1 MHNIYELKEM
11 AVEQLNA
18 IAEDLKI
25 KGYKKMDVET
35 LRYAILD
42 EEAVQNAM
50 KAPEK
55 PEKPKR
61 GRPRKENKTE
71 LPKKETE
78 AQNKETEKP
87 KKQAEEKKSVEK
99 KNKKEEPKPEATPEA
114 QEAVKAEST
123 PKAEKPAQKKRNK
136 KAKPERKD
144 DQAEA
149 AAVQPEVAA
158 EPVVETVP
166 EIKEENAQAAEPAK
180 DQKRQKRARI
190 QKNPNQHANAQP
202 VNIDEPVAVAAEA
215 TAKDEVKAPKEQKG
229 HQQKEQHN
237 QHNQQQKDQ
246 KEQREQKD
254 QYHKNN
260 QQGQQNQNNQN
271 NQNNQGQNQQNQ
283 QQNNQQ
289 QNNQQQNQQ
298 RKQQEPAIEFD
309 GVVEATGVLEIMP
322 DGYGFLRSSDYNY
335 LNSPD
340 DIYVS
345 QFQIKQHALK
355 TGDTVTGEIKPPKV
369 GDKYFPL
376 VRIKYINGRTPEFI
390 RDRIPFDFLTPLFPE
405 EKFNLLGNGHNDM
418 SCRIVDM
425 FTPIGKGQRGLIVA
439 QPKTGKTMLLKSIAN
454 AIADNHPE
462 VYMIV
467 LLIDERPEEVTDMAR
482 SVKAEVVASTFDE
495 PAERHVKV
503 ANMVLEKAKRMV
515 ECGHDVVILLDSIT
529 RLARAYNTV
538 QPASGKVL
546 SGGVDANA
554 LHKPKR
560 FFGAARNIEN
570 GGSLTILATA
580 LTETGSKMDEVIFEE
595 FKGTG
600 NMELQLDRRLSNK
613 RIFPAVDV
621 TLSSTRR
628 DDLLYDPTIASR
640 IWIMRKF
647 LADMNCIEAMEL
659 LQNRMRRW
667 GTNDALLQNMDKD
680 DM

>member
-1 MHNIYELKEM
+1 MHNIFDLNEMDLEQVRSIAKELGIH
-11 AVEQLNA
+11 VT
-18 IAEDLKI
+18 
-25 KGYKKMDVET
+25 KKMEKKDISY
-35 LRYAILD
+35 LILD
-42 EEAVQNAM
+42 KEAAINAHS
-50 KAPEK
+50 APEK
-55 PEKPKR
+55 PEKKKR
-61 GRPRKENKTE
+61 GRP
-71 LPKKETE
+71 
-78 AQNKETEKP
+78 
-87 KKQAEEKKSVEK
+87 KKQPSNPEEAAKAAAPQQNAAPAEENRQPAPAKRGRKKKTADEPAAKSETKNEK
-99 KNKKEEPKPEATPEA
+99 TAKAVNTETDARPAEKAVTDAPEK
-114 QEAVKAEST
+114 KAESSQ
-123 PKAEKPAQKKRNK
+123 ADNSGSQEKNATSP
-136 KAKPERKD
+136 
-144 DQAEA
+144 
-149 AAVQPEVAA
+149 A
-158 EPVVETVP
+158 EPVEAASVTETD
-166 EIKEENAQAAEPAK
+166 NEPRSQQPQPAVT
-180 DQKRQKRARI
+180 R
-190 QKNPNQHANAQP
+190 PNN
-202 VNIDEPVAVAAEA
+202 
-215 TAKDEVKAPKEQKG
+215 G
-229 HQQKEQHN
+229 HQNVQQR
-237 QHNQQQKDQ
+237 QMPQQK
-246 KEQREQKD
+246 
-254 QYHKNN
+254 
-260 QQGQQNQNNQN
+260 
-271 NQNNQGQNQQNQ
+271 
-283 QQNNQQ
+283 
-289 QNNQQQNQQ
+289 
-298 RKQQEPAIEFD
+298 IEFE
-309 GVVEATGVLEIMP
+309 GVIEATGVLEIMP

-345 QFQIKQHALK
+345 AGQIKTNALK
-355 TGDTVTGEIKPPKV
+355 TGDTVTGEIRPPRE

-376 VRIKYINGRTPEFI
+376 VKIKYVNGRTPEFI
-390 RDRIPFDFLTPLFPE
+390 RDRIPFDFLTPLFPD
-405 EKFNLLGNGHNDM
+405 EKFNLLGKGHNDL

-495 PAERHVKV
+495 PAEKHVKV
-503 ANMVLEKAKRMV
+503 ANMVLEKAKRLV
-515 ECGHDVVILLDSIT
+515 ECGHDVVIFLDSIT

-580 LTETGSKMDEVIFEE
+580 LTDTGSKMDDVIFEE

-628 DDLLYDPTIASR
+628 DDLLYTQEQSNR
-640 IWIMRKF
+640 IWILRNY
-647 LADMNCIEAMEL
+647 LADMNSVEAMEFL
-659 LQNRMRRW
+659 KDRLEKTVSNEEFFATMNGDKLQ
-667 GTNDALLQNMDKD
+667 
-680 DM
+680 